1 MYSYKNKKRNIK
13 IIRVCVWV
21 HVYAFMRMFVCRC
34 AHMSVFLFV
43 FAGTYVCVFA
53 YSFICVYARACVPVL
68 VLVALRMYVY
78 VYARTCVHAWVC
90 ICVHVS
96 VCICVCE
103 YVSVFRACVRP
114 CMFFI
119 SSGSRP
125 SICMGVNIVYI
136 CFNYNFGQNEMKF
149 NFLGQTKYW
158 IERCCQ
164 ITVEHVW

>member
-21 HVYAFMRMFVCRC
+21 HVYAFMRMFVCGC

-43 FAGTYVCVFA
+43 FVGTYVCVFA

-68 VLVALRMYVY
+68 VLVALRMY